1 MKEIHINSKMGGKEP
16 NLPGTEAPSIREF
29 RHEEL
34 IAFYRASFPGMQP
47 LASMNEAVKAL
58 QLLEDEY
65 IKGYLSMDHERFPV
79 LWARAICMILGMQN
93 VVEKELGIGK
103 EELNRAV
110 SKLWS
115 VGLNVPIK

>member
-34 IAFYRASFPGMQP
+34 IAFYRASFPGIQP
-47 LASMNEAVKAL
+47 IPAMNEAVKAL
-58 QLLEDEY
+58 QLLEDAY
-65 IKGYLSMDHERFPV
+65 ISADHERFPV